1 MMSGDHDGLPPGPG
15 EIADP
20 ADLLARGVARML
32 RDLGYQSLTEFRLR
46 SGRRA
51 DVAALDGKGRLLIV
65 EIKRSVADFRSDGK
79 WPEYLDY
86 CDHYYFAT
94 PASFPIEILPDDTGL
109 ILADRYG
116 AEISRAAPQV
126 EPRMHANRRKEVTL
140 RFALAAAKR
149 LRHHLDPDLAGL
161 EPDED

>member
-1 MMSGDHDGLPPGPG
+1 MTSGDDDGAPPGPG

-32 RDLGYQSLTEFRLR
+32 RHLGYQSLTEFRLR

-51 DVAALDGKGRLLIV
+51 DVGAIDGKGRLLIV

-94 PASFPIEILPDDTGL
+94 PANFPIEILPDDCGL

-116 AEISRAAPQV
+116 AEIIRAAPEV
-126 EPRMHANRRKEVTL
+126 VPRMHASRRKEVTL

-149 LRHHLDPDLAGL
+149 LRRHIDPDLGSL
-161 EPDED
+161 EPEED